1 MFRVSRRQPHA
12 AGSVWWLPVSTFR
25 WLRSLRA
32 RVLALAVLAA
42 LPGFAIA
49 VMDAV
54 TSLQQTEA
62 AARVSLSATFD
73 HVQRDYV
80 DFSGDA
86 ADELAVAASSLSG
99 FETECPDAFHALAQ
113 QHPEYQ
119 DVGLVRE
126 DGQAIC
132 ALSGPGRAAQ
142 PIDKALLR
150 RAIESPSHAAI
161 ALLADRSNA
170 APRLMVAHAL
180 SKPGSSRRLI
190 AFIATA
196 FMPLLD
202 VTADPLVRQAKLF
215 FVDTTGSL
223 VEPGHGTP
231 ARADADIGKRLL
243 GLSSRIRPP
252 APITARIERMGTAL
266 VAWLPLGARGE
277 VGLMALAIKRSA
289 LYGPAWQTLLRNLSL
304 MLAGLLLALV
314 LVWWIGHRLILSP
327 TQRLLLAMDRLARG
341 DLRARTGLAQGD
353 DEIARLGMAFDRMAG
368 DIERQAAE
376 RIRHLSSL
384 ERRHRLHAVLVAINA
399 AILRRVSVTQ
409 LLEEI
414 CGIACEVGEFSLAWI
429 GEVDVPRQTLRPVCW
444 AGAHSVAI
452 AELRLPLDGKLPGG
466 GSPSVTAARDGV
478 VAVSNRYL
486 ADPRTAHWH
495 DLGQQTG
502 VQSAAAFPLGFAVD
516 GRRRTLTLGAD
527 REDYFEAEELQLLE
541 QLAHDV
547 TFGLHLIA
555 TEQALAHASTH
566 DATTG
571 LPNHIL
577 LVQHLGDAIHRA
589 RSIRSGV
596 IVAVLGIGFQQ
607 LVSQW
612 GSQPADEL
620 FKWVGRQIEVQ
631 LGEDDFVGILPG
643 ARFAIVMSNLDRIDT
658 AERRIE
664 ALVERLLAAR
674 VPARDEF
681 MAPVPRVGV
690 AVFPD
695 DGHDPHELLDKAQT
709 ALAVTP
715 AARSEAIHFFAP
727 AISLNLQ
734 ENRKLE
740 QQLRSAI
747 AGDELALHYQPIID
761 LASGALHGFEALLR
775 WQHPDLGRV
784 SPARFIP
791 LAESSGLITALGD
804 WVVSEATRQALA
816 WERMGAS
823 NLVITLNV
831 SAVQMRDKHFGE
843 RVGQLLH
850 ATGTQPT
857 AVRLALEITESQLMA
872 DIDVSASLLGELK
885 AGGIDII
892 LDDFGTGYSSLSY
905 LHRLPVDGI
914 KIDRSFTASIDSSRK
929 AAMIVEGILA
939 LARSLEIATVAE
951 GIERAEQIERIRRM
965 GCTYAQG
972 FWFDRALA
980 AQAAEQKWIARS
992 LA

>member
-1 MFRVSRRQPHA
+1 MS
-12 AGSVWWLPVSTFR
+12 SYR
-25 WLRSLRA
+25 WLLSLRA

-54 TSLQQTEA
+54 TSLQQTEG
-62 AARVSLSATFD
+62 AARVSLSSTLGHA
-73 HVQRDYV
+73 QRAYREV
-80 DFSGDA
+80 SGDA
-86 ADELAVAASSLSG
+86 AVDLAVAASTLSG
-99 FETECPDAFHALAQ
+99 AEARCPDAFQALAQ

-119 DVGLVRE
+119 DVGLVGD
-126 DGQAIC
+126 DGQVICSLTRSGHPAMAI
-132 ALSGPGRAAQ
+132 
-142 PIDKALLR
+142 DHALLQ
-150 RAIESPSHAAI
+150 RAIEIPGHPVAV
-161 ALLADRSNA
+161 LVADRSAA
-170 APRLMVAHAL
+170 APRLMVAHAMR
-180 SKPGSSRRLI
+180 PAGSSRRLI
-190 AFIATA
+190 AFISTV
-196 FMPLLD
+196 FTPLLD
-202 VTADPLVRQAKLF
+202 VSADPFIHEARLF
-215 FVDTTGSL
+215 FIDTAGSL
-223 VEPGHGTP
+223 IEPGRGTP
-231 ARADADIGKRLL
+231 GRADADIRKRLL
-243 GLSSRIRPP
+243 GWSNRIRPA
-252 APITARIERMGTAL
+252 APVTVHIERMDARL
-266 VAWLPLGARGE
+266 VAWLPLGEHGE
-277 VGLMALAIKRSA
+277 VGSVALSIARSA
-289 LYGPAWQTLLRNLSL
+289 LYGGAWHALLRNLSL
-304 MLAGLLLALV
+304 MLAGLLIALV

-353 DEIARLGMAFDRMAG
+353 DEIARLGIAFDRMAA
-368 DIERQAAE
+368 DIEQRAVE
-376 RIRHLSSL
+376 RIGHLRSL
-384 ERRHRLHAVLVAINA
+384 ERRNRLHDVLTAINA
-399 AILRRVSVTQ
+399 AILRRGSVAQ
-409 LLEEI
+409 LLQEVCRI
-414 CGIACEVGEFSLAWI
+414 TCEVGEFNIAWI
-429 GEVDVPRQTLRPVCW
+429 GEVDPQLKMLRPVSW
-444 AGAHSVAI
+444 AGAYSAAM
-452 AELRLPLDGKLPGG
+452 AELRLPLDADAPAGRCPSLIAACEGKVG
-466 GSPSVTAARDGV
+466 
-478 VAVSNRYL
+478 VSNRYL
-486 ADPRTAHWH
+486 ADPRTANWH
-495 DLGQQTG
+495 NLGHQIG
-502 VQSAAAFPLGFAVD
+502 IHSVAAFPMGFTSE
-516 GRRRTLTLGAD
+516 GHRRTLTLGVEH
-527 REDYFEAEELQLLE
+527 EDYFEAEELQLLE
-541 QLAHDV
+541 QLAHDAA
-547 TFGLHLIA
+547 FGLHMIA

-577 LVQHLGDAIHRA
+577 LLQHLGDALHRA
-589 RSIRSGV
+589 RSIRRGV
-596 IVAVLGIGFQQ
+596 VVGVLGIGFQQ

-620 FKWVGRQIEVQ
+620 FKWVSQEIEAQ
-631 LGEDDFVGILPG
+631 LGEDDFVGVLPG

-664 ALVERLLAAR
+664 ALVERLRAAR
-674 VPARDEF
+674 IPARDEF

-715 AARSEAIHFFAP
+715 AGPSEAIHFFAP
-727 AISLNLQ
+727 AISLTLQ
-734 ENRKLE
+734 ENRRLE

-775 WQHPDLGRV
+775 WSHPDLGRV
-784 SPARFIP
+784 SPTRFIP

-804 WVVSEATRQALA
+804 WVVSTAVRQALA
-816 WERMGAS
+816 WQRMGAS

-843 RVGQLLH
+843 RVGQLLR
-850 ATGTQPT
+850 AAGTQPT

-872 DIDVSASLLGELK
+872 DIDASASLLGELK

-951 GIERAEQIERIRRM
+951 GIERAEQIDRIKRM

-980 AQAAEQKWIARS
+980 APAAEQKWIARS
-992 LA
+992 LV